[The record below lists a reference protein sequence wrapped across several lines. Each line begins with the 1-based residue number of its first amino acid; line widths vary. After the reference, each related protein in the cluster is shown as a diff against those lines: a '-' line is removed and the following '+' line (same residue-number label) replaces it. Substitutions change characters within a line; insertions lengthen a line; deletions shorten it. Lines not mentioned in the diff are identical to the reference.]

1 MHNVNLYT
9 QTKYIDRATAA
20 GNKTN
25 ASGSATARFVGSNE
39 TGWTLVIDVVVG
51 NYSETWTTNARITN
65 KDMSAATGS
74 VTFGMSWN
82 TPGGVTTHISI
93 SGAKDLPTKHN
104 YSLTYNPNAG
114 SDTVTGMPS
123 PNPDTYS
130 GTETTH
136 TFTVSTA
143 TPAREGYTF
152 QGWSETSSGSAQ
164 YAAGN
169 TITLTSSSPTK
180 TLYAVWEKDAP
191 TPPSKPTPGQVA
203 GLLKEAVKIDCVNTE
218 IDPEHAD
225 KTYDLISGTYSIGNV
240 QGNATDGYTSVVTVL
255 KKYAGQYVSK
265 YDSEIGVDHSL
276 DPADQTDQTITLE
289 YKDGKWAVQAGSA
302 PVTFTVKCA
311 TPPTEEPVDWTKL
324 TISKKADKTTVKPG
338 DTIIYTITVTNNTG
352 KTLTNITV
360 SDVLD
365 SNLTFVSAEPVYY
378 NSATGQWTIFSLTN
392 GNSATLTI
400 TATVKSGV
408 ADGTQITNTAKITTV
423 NAGGD
428 ALEEV
433 NKSSSVEATV
443 AIPAVEGIEKEVVT
457 SAPNDVTIPEG
468 TTVTYPTSNSV
479 TVDNGTTSV
488 TLLYKVT
495 VTGDAGA
502 SYSVSD
508 EGATCIT
515 NNATGTIPEGGEVV
529 LYFTKTFTNLSTGD
543 NTASNTAS
551 LVGTNYTDSV
561 NVTIT
566 VKPAKPTDDELKTLL
581 AGAVGVACTNESVEH
596 ASKTYN
602 LLSGSYTI
610 GDVTSVG
617 DGTFTC
623 TITVDAEKYVEAY
636 NKDVAPGHDL
646 DDESPKT
653 IELVYRDKVWV
664 KVSGVAEL
672 SDDEVIPP
680 DITFGVLCTTYKLT
694 YDANGGTGA
703 PTDTKAY
710 SHGAKVTLAT
720 TPVPT
725 HAMYADGDP
734 VVFIG
739 WTASKTSTIYT
750 KTDTAPATITSVT
763 FDDSNITVYAAWG
776 VDHNGD
782 NIADVLQRVTLT
794 YDANGGTGAP
804 SSQSGLPGSF
814 PISATRPTRTQYVFM
829 GWATESSATTAS
841 YQPGGTITITA
852 NTTLYAVWEA
862 DLNGNGVPDKN
873 ETTYTVTYTDGVIG
887 TKVFD
892 DQVYSGLLSG
902 TKTPAFVGTPT
913 RTGYVFAGWV
923 PAVAETV
930 TENVTYVATWQK
942 VSSSGLDNVPKTGD
956 TSIAMIGGLMLFALC
971 GGTAVYVIDRKKNR
985 A

>member
-1 MHNVNLYT
+1 M
-9 QTKYIDRATAA
+9 TKKIIALLLALVMIVGVLPLTALA
-20 GNKTN
+20 DQGADDPQGQGVVEEQKGPEENKDPEN
-25 ASGSATARFVGSNE
+25 QNGSEENKDPENQKDPEDNKDTENQK
-39 TGWTLVIDVVVG
+39 D
-51 NYSETWTTNARITN
+51 SEDNKDTENQEITN
-65 KDMSAATGS
+65 KFKSVSATVKATLGGIMPTPYAGNSTVVLHPSTGTTPTGFKVSVGSTINGYKVTKLNSSNYEITIDLGTYNVSLMSFRIPFPEEVWTGVKMQYNPQTYVIAGTS
-74 VTFGMSWN
+74 GDPQK
-82 TPGGVTTHISI
+82 TPGANALLGNGKNTFYYYNLGPDSSGGSDSYLWNFTLQFDANGG
-93 SGAKDLPTKHN
+93 SGAPAP
-104 YSLTYNPNAG
+104 LTYGTNDKYAK
-114 SDTVTGMPS
+114 SYSFTIPS
-123 PNPDTYS
+123 TQPT
-130 GTETTH
+130 
-136 TFTVSTA
+136 
-143 TPAREGYTF
+143 REGYTF
-152 QGWSETSSGSAQ
+152 KGWSKTPTGAASYQSGGTCLVSQTASG
-164 YAAGN
+164 YNGGSV
-169 TITLTSSSPTK
+169 TV

-543 NTASNTAS
+543 KTASNTAS

-814 PISATRPTRTQYVFM
+814 PISATRPTRTQ
-829 GWATESSATTAS
+829 
-841 YQPGGTITITA
+841 
-852 NTTLYAVWEA
+852 
-862 DLNGNGVPDKN
+862 
-873 ETTYTVTYTDGVIG
+873 
-887 TKVFD
+887 
-892 DQVYSGLLSG
+892 
-902 TKTPAFVGTPT
+902 
-913 RTGYVFAGWV
+913 
-923 PAVAETV
+923 
-930 TENVTYVATWQK
+930 
-942 VSSSGLDNVPKTGD
+942 
-956 TSIAMIGGLMLFALC
+956 
-971 GGTAVYVIDRKKNR
+971 
-985 A
+985 